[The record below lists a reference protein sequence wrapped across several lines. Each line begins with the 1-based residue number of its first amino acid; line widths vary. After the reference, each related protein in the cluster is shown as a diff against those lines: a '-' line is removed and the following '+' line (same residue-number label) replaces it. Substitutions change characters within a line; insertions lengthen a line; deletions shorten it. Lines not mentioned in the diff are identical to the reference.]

1 MINDLV
7 LKLKLSLLGM
17 KEELRRKG
25 MDQWIRAIIKR
36 RGTESRFGGK
46 QEGKE
51 MKSEVQVKQVIIR

>member
-36 RGTESRFGGK
+36 RGTESIMGENKR
-46 QEGKE
+46 E
-51 MKSEVQVKQVIIR
+51 RR